1 MSCILFAFT
10 VYLFVSSPPSLPV
23 DLVPADTAA
32 ADFDY
37 VPADQQLADSTFAAE
52 QPGKQTPL
60 THAFVTY
67 ILSPS
72 CFALDIAAIMFYP
85 IFCCIACPCNY
96 I

>member
-1 MSCILFAFT
+1 MLIALLCI
-10 VYLFVSSPPSLPV
+10 YLFPPPPSLSV

-37 VPADQQLADSTFAAE
+37 VPDDQQLVDPAFAAE

-72 CFALDIAAIMFYP
+72 CFALEIAAICF
-85 IFCCIACPCNY
+85 ILFLLHSLSL
-96 I
+96 

>member
-1 MSCILFAFT
+1 MSCMLIVFA
-10 VYLFVSSPPSLPV
+10 VDLFVSSPPYSPI
-23 DLVPADTAA
+23 DLVPADAAA
-32 ADFDY
+32 ADYDY
-37 VPADQQLADSTFAAE
+37 VPADQPLEDPTFAAE

-72 CFALDIAAIMFYP
+72 CFALVIAAIVLPYYY
-85 IFCCIACPCNY
+85 CIACSCNY

>member
-1 MSCILFAFT
+1 MSCILIAFT
-10 VYLFVSSPPSLPV
+10 VYLFVSSPPFLSV

-37 VPADQQLADSTFAAE
+37 LPDDQQLVDPSFAAE

-67 ILSPS
+67 ILSSS
-72 CFALDIAAIMFYP
+72 CFALEIAAICF
-85 IFCCIACPCNY
+85 ILFLLHSLSL
-96 I
+96 

>member
-1 MSCILFAFT
+1 MSCILIAFV
-10 VYLFVSSPPSLPV
+10 VYLFVSSPPSLSV

-37 VPADQQLADSTFAAE
+37 VPVDQLVDPSFVAE

-72 CFALDIAAIMFYP
+72 CFALVIAAIVLSYYY
-85 IFCCIACPCNY
+85 CIACPCY
-96 I
+96 FI